1 MKFKDAKKIYLER
14 KSAVSAIFEDLG
26 DTAAKTFVAEAK
38 KETSAQNLVKT
49 GNYRRSWTAEVE
61 KSGLDTSVKC
71 INEAEY
77 ASHLEHGHRI
87 VTRKKTRGRTGRDTG
102 KKTRGRFVGLI
113 SIKKTQSKIKSV
125 MTDLLRGVIK

>member
-1 MKFKDAKKIYLER
+1 MKFKDAKRVYLER
-14 KSAVSAIFEDLG
+14 KSAVSAIFEDVG

-87 VTRKKTRGRTGRDTG
+87 VTRTGRDTG

-113 SIKKTQSKIKSV
+113 SIKKTQSKIKPV
-125 MTDLLRGVIK
+125 MADLLRGVIK

>member
-14 KSAVSAIFEDLG
+14 KSAVSAIFEDVG

-87 VTRKKTRGRTGRDTG
+87 VTRTGRDTG

-113 SIKKTQSKIKSV
+113 SIKKTQSKIKPV

>member
-14 KSAVSAIFEDLG
+14 KSTVSAIFEDVG

-61 KSGLDTSVKC
+61 KSGLETSVKC

-77 ASHLEHGHRI
+77 ASHLEYGHRI
-87 VTRKKTRGRTGRDTG
+87 VTRTGRDTG

-113 SIKKTQSKIKSV
+113 SIKKTQSKIKPV

>member
-1 MKFKDAKKIYLER
+1 MKFKDAKKVYFER
-14 KSAVSAIFEDLG
+14 KSAVSAIFEDVG

-77 ASHLEHGHRI
+77 ASHLEYGHRI
-87 VTRKKTRGRTGRDTG
+87 VTRTGRDTG

-113 SIKKTQSKIKSV
+113 SIKKTQSKIKPV

>member
-14 KSAVSAIFEDLG
+14 KSAISAIFEDVG

-87 VTRKKTRGRTGRDTG
+87 VTRTGRDTG

-113 SIKKTQSKIKSV
+113 SIKKTQSKIKPV

>member
-1 MKFKDAKKIYLER
+1 MKFKDAKKVYLER
-14 KSAVSAIFEDLG
+14 KSAISAIFEDVG

-87 VTRKKTRGRTGRDTG
+87 VTRTGRDTG

-113 SIKKTQSKIKSV
+113 SIKKTQSKIKPV
-125 MTDLLRGVIK
+125 MTNLLRGVIK

>member
-14 KSAVSAIFEDLG
+14 KSAVSAIFEDVG

-71 INEAEY
+71 INAAEY

-87 VTRKKTRGRTGRDTG
+87 VTRTGRDTG

-113 SIKKTQSKIKSV
+113 SIKKTQSKIKPV

>member
-1 MKFKDAKKIYLER
+1 MKFKDAKKVYLER
-14 KSAVSAIFEDLG
+14 KSTVSAIFEDVG
-26 DTAAKTFVAEAK
+26 DTAAKTFVAGAK

-61 KSGLDTSVKC
+61 KSGLETSVKC

-77 ASHLEHGHRI
+77 ASHLEYGHRI
-87 VTRKKTRGRTGRDTG
+87 VTRTGRDTG

-113 SIKKTQSKIKSV
+113 SIKKTQSKIKPV

>member
-1 MKFKDAKKIYLER
+1 MKFKDAKKVYLER
-14 KSAVSAIFEDLG
+14 KSAVSAIFEDVG

-77 ASHLEHGHRI
+77 ASHLEYGHRI
-87 VTRKKTRGRTGRDTG
+87 VTRTGRDTG

-113 SIKKTQSKIKSV
+113 SIKKTQSKIKPV

>member
-1 MKFKDAKKIYLER
+1 MKFKDAKRVYLER
-14 KSAVSAIFEDLG
+14 KSAVSAIFEDVG
-26 DTAAKTFVAEAK
+26 DIAAKTFVAEAK

-77 ASHLEHGHRI
+77 ASHLEYGHRI
-87 VTRKKTRGRTGRDTG
+87 VTRTGRDTG

-113 SIKKTQSKIKSV
+113 SIKKTQSKIKPV
-125 MTDLLRGVIK
+125 MADLLRGVIK

>member
-1 MKFKDAKKIYLER
+1 MKFKDAKKVYLER
-14 KSAVSAIFEDLG
+14 KSVVSAIFEDVG

-77 ASHLEHGHRI
+77 ASHLEYGHRI
-87 VTRKKTRGRTGRDTG
+87 VTRTGRDTG

-113 SIKKTQSKIKSV
+113 SIKKTQSKIKPV

>member
-1 MKFKDAKKIYLER
+1 MKFKDAKKVYLER
-14 KSAVSAIFEDLG
+14 KSAVSAIFEDVG

-87 VTRKKTRGRTGRDTG
+87 VTRTGRDTG

-113 SIKKTQSKIKSV
+113 SIKKTQSKIKPV
-125 MTDLLRGVIK
+125 MTDLLRKVFR

>member
-1 MKFKDAKKIYLER
+1 MKFKDAKKVYLER
-14 KSAVSAIFEDLG
+14 KSAISAIFEDVG

-87 VTRKKTRGRTGRDTG
+87 VTRTGRDTG

-113 SIKKTQSKIKSV
+113 SIKKTQSKIKPV
-125 MTDLLRGVIK
+125 MADLLRGVIK